1 MGRLLLLQQSPADVC
16 VFVRHLQ
23 MNHPNIMILHDFFVE
38 DKFYYLVTEF
48 MEGGELFDRIV
59 EKVYRTTA

>member
-1 MGRLLLLQQSPADVC
+1 
-16 VFVRHLQ
+16 

-38 DKFYYLVTEF
+38 DEFYYLVTEF

-59 EKVYRTTA
+59 EKVGTNDLIVVECFLPD